1 MTEKKLP
8 DVQKNKSV
16 IDQLE
21 EAMPYALNI
30 ILQSLQ
36 GFNVNRDKVK
46 DARFAM
52 ADHRGRKILEK
63 ENRKVDN
70 ADRRF
75 NFKVVELYGSEE
87 NKKMVKALVKKSFG
101 KMKFIEE

>member
-1 MTEKKLP
+1 MAEKKLP

-36 GFNVNRDKVK
+36 GFTTNPDRLKTAKFTAANY
-46 DARFAM
+46 
-52 ADHRGRKILEK
+52 RGHKILEK
-63 ENRKVDN
+63 ESRKVDN